1 MTQGILIKTV
11 TVGVRRNIILF
22 QVQGFVDTNTCAE
35 LRKQLNAEM
44 EQGHYYIIVD
54 LGAVSYVSSAGWGV
68 FVGEIR
74 NIQEQ
79 GGDLKIVQMMPE
91 VLEVFRMLEFDQI
104 LSYYENIEESIN
116 DFDLAMG
123 NDISQVQVNIAPPEQ
138 SNSKTQPRFRNRTP
152 VPTGDFRKQRQRKSF
167 AEVTEA
173 ELPLVEKIRLIIV
186 DNPSEGLWTIR
197 RKLKTQK
204 FGMTR
209 INPLRLHRILKK
221 NAWDTREKRIRYYR
235 SR

>member
-1 MTQGILIKTV
+1 MTQGIVIKT
-11 TVGVRRNIILF
+11 TQVGVRRNIVLF

-35 LRKQLNAEM
+35 LRKQLHAEM
-44 EQGHYYIIVD
+44 ELGNYYLIID

-74 NIQEQ
+74 NIQEH

-123 NDISQVQVNIAPPEQ
+123 NDISQGQVNTASAAQ
-138 SNSKTQPRFRNRTP
+138 SQSKTQPQFQKRNP
-152 VPTGDFRKQRQRKSF
+152 VPADNFRKNRQRKPSERVS
-167 AEVTEA
+167 AA
-173 ELPLVEKIRLIIV
+173 NLPLGEKIRLIIV
-186 DNPSEGLWTIR
+186 ENPSDGLWTIR
-197 RKLKTQK
+197 KKLKTQK
-204 FGMTR
+204 FGRTR
-209 INPLRLHRILKK
+209 INPLRLHRFLKK